1 MSTDTPK
8 VYVGTYA
15 KYNEGSFKGAWVEL
29 EGHDEDSFYEACKEL
44 HSDESDPE
52 YMFQDFENFPRDFY
66 SESGLDS
73 RVFEWLELDDDD
85 RERAQAFLDCF
96 GDCAGDLFQAA
107 EDAYYGRAASD
118 RDFAEELMESTGDLN
133 QIPQSLRYY
142 FDFEAYARDLMI
154 NDFSTSNGFYFISNW

>member
-52 YMFQDFENFPRDFY
+52 YMFQDFENFPREY
-66 SESGLDS
+66 YGEAGLDS
-73 RVFEWLELDDDD
+73 AIWEWLGLDDED
-85 RERAQAFLDCF
+85 REKLAAFIDCF
-96 GDCAGDLFQAA
+96 GTGNSI
-107 EDAYYGRAASD
+107 EDMENAYYGRAASD
-118 RDFAEELMESTGDLN
+118 RDFAEELMESTGALN
-133 QIPQSLRYY
+133 QIPKNLRYY